1 MSLNSPAEA
10 APVNSTGKP
19 AGEPGPKGVYIQT
32 FGCQMNQYDTAKIL
46 EQLRG
51 ENYLPVA
58 SPQGADLILVNTCAI
73 REKSEH
79 KVYSLLGRLSE
90 IKASRPEVVIGVGGC
105 VAQQRGGEILQ
116 KARSVDLVFGTDNLF
131 ELPAMLAEVAAGG
144 RPVRTEWRHRKQKV
158 ANFIPDFPPPG
169 KNTTLTEQDAGQDAV
184 ANTVANAVANTLA
197 NPETPGFSGFAESG
211 IKTGLAI
218 TKGCNNFC
226 TFCVVP
232 YTRGREVSREAGNI
246 LAEARAMVARG
257 VREITLLGQNVNS
270 YRAGGINFVELLH
283 GLNDVEGLERIRY
296 TSPHPKDFNEE
307 LLLAHRELEKLCEH
321 VHLPV
326 QSGSDRIL
334 KAMRR
339 NHKIDTFLEKT
350 AMIRREIPG
359 ASISTDIIVG
369 FPGEEE
375 CDFQDTLRL
384 VQEVEFDHL
393 YGFKYSPRTGTP
405 AAEMPGQVPEPV
417 RAERLERLFEAHHG
431 HVRKHNRALIGSQQQ
446 VLVEAPHPREI
457 GAMNGR
463 TRGNK
468 PVMVMDS
475 NCEPG
480 GLLNVEIVSA
490 RKYSL
495 VAREHSRG
503 CN

>member
-1 MSLNSPAEA
+1 MSSNPPAES
-10 APVNSTGKP
+10 APVQTAGKP

-32 FGCQMNQYDTAKIL
+32 FGCQMNVYDTAKIL
-46 EQLRG
+46 EHLRG
-51 ENYLPVA
+51 ENYVPVA
-58 SPQGADLILVNTCAI
+58 SPRGADLILVNTCAI

-79 KVYSLLGRLSE
+79 KVYSLLGRLSG

-105 VAQQRGGEILQ
+105 VSQQRGGEILQ

-131 ELPAMLAEVAAGG
+131 ELPEMLAEVAAGG

-158 ANFIPDFPPPG
+158 ANFIPDFPAPAKVAG
-169 KNTTLTEQDAGQDAV
+169 AVAGAVEQGAGQGATANTAADAG
-184 ANTVANAVANTLA
+184 NA
-197 NPETPGFSGFAESG
+197 GFAGFAESE
-211 IKTGLAI
+211 IKTGLVI

-270 YRAGGINFVELLH
+270 YQANGINFVELLH
-283 GLNDVEGLERIRY
+283 GLNDVQGLERIRY
-296 TSPHPKDFNEE
+296 TSPHPKDFNEG
-307 LLLAHRELEKLCEH
+307 LLKAHGELEKLCEH

-339 NHKIDTFLEKT
+339 NHKVDTFLEKT

-359 ASISTDIIVG
+359 AAISTDIIVG

-384 VQEVEFDHL
+384 VHEVEFNHL
-393 YGFKYSPRTGTP
+393 YAFKYSPRTGTP
-405 AAEMPGQVPEPV
+405 AAGMPGQVPEPV

-431 HVRKHNRALIGSQQQ
+431 HVRKHNRALIGSRQQI
-446 VLVEAPHPREI
+446 LLEAPHPREE

-480 GLLNVEIVSA
+480 GLVNVEIVAA

-495 VAREHSRG
+495 VAREPSRG